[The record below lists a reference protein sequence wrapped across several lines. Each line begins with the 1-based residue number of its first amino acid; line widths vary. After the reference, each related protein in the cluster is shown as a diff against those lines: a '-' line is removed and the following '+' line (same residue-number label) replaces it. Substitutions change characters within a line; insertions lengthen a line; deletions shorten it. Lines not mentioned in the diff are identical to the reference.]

1 MKIDENKS
9 TSKYQNLVDK
19 VNEMTD
25 VVEKAEDER
34 NSRDLNLSKFCSKNK
49 PNFVPANVSKLLTSD
64 ISVKEWNVHKH
75 SEDEIQKIRHDNIK
89 TYFTCIK
96 NNLKLGYDSIYLVCR
111 DLKNAHR
118 ELETNEFNILKDWLE
133 MSESTINKYLKIG
146 GSDICNEL
154 YRLNKLPEVWTTLY
168 YIARQKFDHSSDDE
182 IGDFID
188 FITPQTTQKEV
199 MEYLH
204 GVSDETKPKSWVY
217 NELKK
222 PTDFL
227 KVAIE
232 GNLKVGS
239 IDPNTMLYIKNKVE
253 EVVSEALNEMS
264 IDKLGYRPNSTDLPI
279 KCEVVT
285 NTPLIERVKK
295 FVVQNFENIK
305 SKKLKKEYEQ
315 NFMKIENQVLNS
327 HFSQLDQ

>member
-1 MKIDENKS
+1 M
-9 TSKYQNLVDK
+9 
-19 VNEMTD
+19 
-25 VVEKAEDER
+25 
-34 NSRDLNLSKFCSKNK
+34 
-49 PNFVPANVSKLLTSD
+49 
-64 ISVKEWNVHKH
+64 
-75 SEDEIQKIRHDNIK
+75 
-89 TYFTCIK
+89 
-96 NNLKLGYDSIYLVCR
+96 CR

-154 YRLNKLPEVWTTLY
+154 YRLNKLPEFGQHFITLPDKSL
-168 YIARQKFDHSSDDE
+168 IIHDDE

-188 FITPQTTQKEV
+188 FITPQTTQKEI

-305 SKKLKKEYEQ
+305 LK
-315 NFMKIENQVLNS
+315 NLRRI
-327 HFSQLDQ
+327 